1 MVRTQIYI
9 DDEQKAAL
17 DRLSAEKETTVSG
30 LIRQAVDQFL
40 GKVTYDFE
48 EALESSFGIWRHRHR
63 IGESSEYVRK
73 IRSEWDERDKRIQ
86 LNEAI
91 SH

>member
-9 DDEQKAAL
+9 DDGQKAAL
-17 DRLSAEKETTVSG
+17 DRLSAEKGTTVSG
-30 LIRQAVDQFL
+30 LIRQAVNQFL

-48 EALESSFGIWRHRHR
+48 EALDSSFGIWRNRR
-63 IGESSEYVRK
+63 GLGESSEYVRK

-86 LNEAI
+86 I
-91 SH
+91 K